1 MALRPCF
8 GLQRPTNWY
17 WKSYKVLSK
26 VAMCWGVYVH
36 VCTEYSTQL
45 LMPSCRV
52 HCSLGPQESKL
63 HSVWCMWEGRRDG
76 RTDRQTPKCSHQPR
90 KSGCCGNGSHCGSSH
105 TRIEG
110 HRCHH
115 PRRTPGHTDK
125 SLHKALCRVLNWMG
139 PDRLQ
144 GRLYHRSYN
153 GYSVG
158 RKWLI
163 GERKKNDWQWRTYFY
178 I

>member
-1 MALRPCF
+1 MLRSVCACLHRVQHTAPDAILQSALFTWATRIQIAQC
-8 GLQRPTNWY
+8 L
-17 WKSYKVLSK
+17 
-26 VAMCWGVYVH
+26 VH
-36 VCTEYSTQL
+36 VGGT
-45 LMPSCRV
+45 
-52 HCSLGPQESKL
+52 
-63 HSVWCMWEGRRDG
+63 EGRTEG

-139 PDRLQ
+139 PVRSQ

-163 GERKKNDWQWRTYFY
+163 GERKKNDRQWRTYFY
-178 I
+178 T